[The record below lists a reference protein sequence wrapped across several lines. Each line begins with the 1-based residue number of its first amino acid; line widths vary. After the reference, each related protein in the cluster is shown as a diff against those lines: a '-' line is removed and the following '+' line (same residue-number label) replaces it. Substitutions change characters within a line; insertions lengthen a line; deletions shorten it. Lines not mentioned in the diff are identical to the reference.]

1 MVYGLPEGEGLD
13 SQFDIA
19 FGCGSGHLDS
29 DLQSNDL
36 CVIQKHCYIDL
47 HDSIH

>member
-19 FGCGSGHLDS
+19 FDSGSGHLDS
-29 DLQSNDL
+29 D
-36 CVIQKHCYIDL
+36 YIVMTYVL
-47 HDSIH
+47 FKKIVA